1 MKVINR
7 RGVAGGEEVA
17 TLRSRSGVRLHA
29 NIGDS
34 IVPSPDLVAAEWHD
48 YLLGLLHRWSV
59 PALRLALGLI
69 FLWFGCLK
77 LFGASPVMRF
87 LAETYF
93 FLPVRSFSVALGA
106 WEALIGTGL
115 LFKRALRCALAL
127 LCLHLVGTFLALAMS
142 PLLFFRD
149 GNLLRLTFEGEF
161 VVKNMVLIAAAL
173 VIGGHEVK
181 PLGVR
186 TTATADVAL
195 HKL

>member
-1 MKVINR
+1 MKVMSGR
-7 RGVAGGEEVA
+7 EVAGGQKAA
-17 TLRSRSGVRLHA
+17 TLRPRTRMRLHA

-34 IVPSPDLVAAEWHD
+34 IIPPPDLMAMEWHD
-48 YLLGLLHRWSV
+48 YLLGLLHRWSI
-59 PALRLALGLI
+59 PTLRLALGLV

-77 LFGASPVMRF
+77 LFGASPVMKF
-87 LAETYF
+87 IADTYF
-93 FLPVRSFSVALGA
+93 FLPVRSFAVALGA

-127 LCLHLVGTFLALAMS
+127 LCLHLVGTFLALALS
-142 PLLFFRD
+142 PLLFFHD

-181 PLGVR
+181 PLGGR